1 MFADVKKSK
10 ISFVMK
16 TNIPVKTKNR
26 CPKLNFIVYVTVMIG
41 LSANFGHV
49 IDHSFLAIVI
59 SLLRV
64 QL

>member
-1 MFADVKKSK
+1 
-10 ISFVMK
+10 
-16 TNIPVKTKNR
+16 
-26 CPKLNFIVYVTVMIG
+26 MIG

-64 QL
+64 QLWLQLSQLIYVKKTWCVILFIIQDMCYERDEIM